1 MKTMK
6 MMKTTKTIYLSALAA
21 LTLTACSNDDNEIF
35 DQSAADRL
43 EQYKKDYADVLTA
56 DGGLWSM
63 EYFSNAD
70 EPGYVFVM
78 KFDKNGSVQISANH
92 KWIGSEFKQETS
104 LWKMIADNGPVLSFN
119 SYNKLFHIF
128 SDPANIVGPDAPTG
142 EEGDINET
150 GYGHEGDYEFQ
161 MMEVSEDGKTVRL
174 LGKKRLI
181 DIFLHR
187 LDPSVDVESYMAE
200 VKAVPSKFSKT
211 FNDLV
216 MTDADGKRYRVY
228 DMYTAIPSIYPLDG
242 DAVSQTVSANGIFT
256 LEGFRFMNP
265 LEVKRADDSTF
276 KIENLYF
283 TSEGAMNGDNIE
295 DLRAVSPLENIMR
308 RDLTWTLDPESLSGK
323 IKDLYDAAN
332 VALVAHLTNKDK
344 LGNVDFTYANNAGK
358 LVPQLVTRIGSRV
371 CRDFIEY
378 EAEYLDNGDIV
389 PSNDF
394 HISVTGSNNT
404 SAKYEGEVPEYK
416 AFKNYLAGNF
426 VLSVKN
432 PLIPDVVT
440 LTDKNDASSHVD
452 FKSK

>member
-21 LTLTACSNDDNEIF
+21 LALTACSNDDNEIF

-56 DGGLWSM
+56 DGGLWTM

-174 LGKKRLI
+174 LGKKRMY
-181 DIFLHR
+181 DIYLRR
-187 LDPSVDVESYMAE
+187 LDPSIDVKSYMDGYKE
-200 VKAVPSKFSKT
+200 MSSSLFSKQISKI
-211 FNDLV
+211 FFS
-216 MTDADGKRYRVY
+216 DADGERYVIT
-228 DMYTAIPSIYPLDG
+228 DAYTGVLSIYPEKG
-242 DAVSQTVSANGIFT
+242 DPVDQTRSSCFIITDSGIRFLKPFEIVDSKGNVKTINEFTFVGNHALASVDNENSIISAG
-256 LEGFRFMNP
+256 
-265 LEVKRADDSTF
+265 TF
-276 KIENLYF
+276 SDILY
-283 TSEGAMNGDNIE
+283 
-295 DLRAVSPLENIMR
+295 
-308 RDLTWTLDPESLSGK
+308 
-323 IKDLYDAAN
+323 
-332 VALVAHLTNKDK
+332 TNKSNWK
-344 LGNVDFTYANNAGK
+344 VDLKSLTGPVKDAFDAITA
-358 LVPQLVTRIGSRV
+358 QLKSLYNYKSASINEMV
-371 CRDFIEY
+371 FEY
-378 EAEYLDNGDIV
+378 DNG
-389 PSNDF
+389 
-394 HISVTGSNNT
+394 
-404 SAKYEGEVPEYK
+404 
-416 AFKNYLAGNF
+416 KNAF
-426 VLSVKN
+426 VLRLSIRISSKSTETDRYFVSFK
-432 PLIPDVVT
+432 DVDGGMQLDFGEACDNNSQLALNAYSSLQDLFSMLSSSTIAYSSTYECAPNSIMLNVNGGEMT
-440 LTDKNDASSHVD
+440 LNAL
-452 FKSK
+452 